1 VERRLLVSAV
11 RRGLSQRA
19 AAQRWGVPLST
30 VQHWLRRAGDQRL
43 DRVDWNDQLSS
54 PKSVS
59 RTTAKAEA
67 RVLSLRDRLQRSVL
81 GEVGAVAIRREL
93 LAAGVSP
100 CPAVRTIG
108 RILERNGVLDGRRRV
123 RRPPPPKGWHI
134 PQVIALPAELDSFD
148 TIEGLAI
155 RDGAHLT
162 VLTVTS
168 LLGGVPGA
176 WPRVTIAATDVV
188 SFLVEHWGLWGL
200 PMFAQFDNDN
210 RFTGPRQFPDA
221 IGRVIR
227 LCLSLGV
234 TPIFAPPNEVGFQAA
249 IESFN
254 GLWQAKVWQRFEH
267 PTLKSLKYRS
277 SLYIAALQ
285 QRRASRISEAPTR
298 KPFPNDWTLD
308 LQAKLRGRIIFI
320 RRTSANGQ
328 ATVLGRTHDVDSKW
342 VHRLI
347 RAEVDLDLHVIN
359 FFALRRRQHDQQPLL
374 ATAEYVLPQKGFRE

>member
-1 VERRLLVSAV
+1 M
-11 RRGLSQRA
+11 
-19 AAQRWGVPLST
+19 
-30 VQHWLRRAGDQRL
+30 QHWLRRAGDQRL
-43 DRVDWNDQLSS
+43 DRVDWNDRPSC

-59 RTTAKAEA
+59 RTTPKTEA

-93 LAAGVSP
+93 LATGVSP

-134 PQVIALPAELDSFD
+134 PQVVTLPAELDSFD

-162 VLTVTS
+162 ILTATS
-168 LLGGVPGA
+168 LLGGIPGA
-176 WPRVTIAATDVV
+176 WPRTTIAATDVV
-188 SFLVEHWGLWGL
+188 NALIEHWSIWGL

-227 LCLSLGV
+227 LCLNLGV
-234 TPIFAPPNEVGFQAA
+234 TPVFAPPNEIGFQAA

-267 PTLKSLKYRS
+267 PTVKSLQHRS
-277 SLYIAALQ
+277 RLYVAALH
-285 QRRASRISEAPTR
+285 QRRATRISEAPNR
-298 KPFPNDWTLD
+298 KPFPIGWKLD
-308 LQAKLRGRIIFI
+308 LQAKLHGRIIFI
-320 RRTSANGQ
+320 RRTSSNGQ
-328 ATVLGRTHDVDSKW
+328 ATVLGHTHDVDTKW

-359 FFALRRRQHDQQPLL
+359 FFALRRRQSDQQPLL
-374 ATAEYVLPQKGFRE
+374 ATVGYVLPQKGFRE